1 MSEEKKSILPQ
12 VGEVRFTEERGWE
25 TYLNKNGVEWCPVPM
40 IDVPV
45 EELLM
50 KWEDLVMELSEKEIV
65 ATMREIR
72 ELTATKHFDD
82 AISMSTELL
91 SQLPKNSAR
100 VNEVRI
106 LLEKAKEKKQNKNI
120 NNKSQKNGKI

>member
-25 TYLNKNGVEWCPVPM
+25 TYFNKNGVEWCPIPM

-50 KWEDLVMELSEKEIV
+50 KWEDLVNEL
-65 ATMREIR
+65 
-72 ELTATKHFDD
+72 
-82 AISMSTELL
+82 
-91 SQLPKNSAR
+91 
-100 VNEVRI
+100 
-106 LLEKAKEKKQNKNI
+106 
-120 NNKSQKNGKI
+120 